1 MNPNQIS
8 QHISKINI
16 GRGEIFQTLK
26 QQRNAVLLDKKDRS
40 TRNLKY
46 LFTINSERIS
56 ERGTVAWKQTLK
68 VYFSELKTIK

>member
-26 QQRNAVLLDKKDRS
+26 QQRNAVLLDKEDRS

-46 LFTINSERIS
+46 LFTRNSERIS
-56 ERGTVAWKQTLK
+56 ERGTVARKQTLK